1 MKKALRI
8 YKYAWVVPFFAMVMS
23 MFASLFNTG
32 SSNIHHE
39 GLMKLSEAPAYIE
52 EVIGVELPAVA
63 LSNSNTGYGSHF
75 TSHTYKLT
83 FCEPLSEDYV
93 AELERQCAEN
103 SEHWEKTAG
112 GLYLYTEYVENGDVI
127 DCLIHNDHMDVGYS
141 ISDSEDAIV
150 DAFIDAILLFAKI
163 AIILVAWGVV
173 LLLVALVHKIRHVN

>member
-8 YKYAWVVPFFAMVMS
+8 YKYAWAIPFLALAVS
-23 MFASLFNTG
+23 LFASLFDTAP
-32 SSNIHHE
+32 SSIHHK
-39 GLMKLSEAPAYIE
+39 GLIKLSESPAYIE
-52 EVIGVELPAVA
+52 EVIGVNLPAVELA
-63 LSNSNTGYGSHF
+63 SSDIGYGSSF
-75 TSHTYKLT
+75 TSYTYELT
-83 FCEPLSEDYV
+83 FCEPLSEDCV

-112 GLYLYTEYVENGDVI
+112 GLYLYTEYVENGDMI

-150 DAFIDAILLFAKI
+150 DAFIDAALLFAKI

>member
-8 YKYAWVVPFFAMVMS
+8 YKYAWVVPFFAMVVS

-52 EVIGVELPAVA
+52 EVIGVNLPAVELA
-63 LSNSNTGYGSHF
+63 SSDIGYGSSF
-75 TSHTYKLT
+75 TSYTYELT
-83 FCEPLSEDYV
+83 FCEPLSEDCV
-93 AELERQCAEN
+93 AELERQCAEDG
-103 SEHWEKTAG
+103 EHWEKTAG

-150 DAFIDAILLFAKI
+150 DAFIGAILLFAKI

-173 LLLVALVHKIRHVN
+173 LLLVALVRKIKHAN

>member
-8 YKYAWVVPFFAMVMS
+8 YKYAWVVPLFAMVVS
-23 MFASLFNTG
+23 MFVSLFNTD

-52 EVIGVELPAVA
+52 EVIGVELPAA
-63 LSNSNTGYGSHF
+63 ELTNSDTGYGSHF

-83 FCEPLSEDYV
+83 FSEPLSEDYV
-93 AELERQCAEN
+93 AELERQCAED
-103 SEHWEKTAG
+103 SEHWQKTVG
-112 GLYLYTEYVENGDVI
+112 GLYLYTEYVENGDMI

-141 ISDSEDAIV
+141 ISDSEDEIV

-163 AIILVAWGVV
+163 AVILVVWGIV
-173 LLLVALVHKIRHVN
+173 LLLIALVRKMRHAN

>member
-8 YKYAWVVPFFAMVMS
+8 YKYAWVAPFFAMVVS
-23 MFASLFNTG
+23 MFVSLFNTG

-39 GLMKLSEAPAYIE
+39 GLMKLSEAPAYIGE
-52 EVIGVELPAVA
+52 IIGVELPAVV

-93 AELERQCAEN
+93 AELERQCVEN
-103 SEHWEKTAG
+103 SEHWKKTAG

-141 ISDSEDAIV
+141 ISNSEDAIA
-150 DAFIDAILLFAKI
+150 DAFIGAILLFAKI
-163 AIILVAWGVV
+163 AVILVAWGIV
-173 LLLVALVHKIRHVN
+173 LLVIALVRKIRKM

>member
-8 YKYAWVVPFFAMVMS
+8 YKYAWVVPLFAMVVS
-23 MFASLFNTG
+23 MFVSLFNTD

-52 EVIGVELPAVA
+52 EVIGVELPPVE
-63 LSNSNTGYGSHF
+63 LSNSDIGYGSHF

-83 FCEPLSEDYV
+83 FSEPLSEDYV
-93 AELERQCAEN
+93 AELERQCVEN

-112 GLYLYTEYVENGDVI
+112 DLYLYTEHVENGDMI

-150 DAFIDAILLFAKI
+150 DAFIDAALLFAKI
-163 AIILVAWGVV
+163 AVILVVWGIV
-173 LLLVALVHKIRHVN
+173 LLLIALVRKMRHAN

>member
-8 YKYAWVVPFFAMVMS
+8 YKYAWGVPFFAMVVS
-23 MFASLFNTG
+23 MFVSLFNTD

-52 EVIGVELPAVA
+52 EVIGVELPAVE
-63 LSNSNTGYGSHF
+63 LSNSDIGYGSHF

-83 FCEPLSEDYV
+83 FSEPLSEDYV
-93 AELERQCAEN
+93 AELERQCAGN
-103 SEHWEKTAG
+103 SEHWKKTAG
-112 GLYLYTEYVENGDVI
+112 GLYLYTEYVENGDMI

-150 DAFIDAILLFAKI
+150 DAFINAILLFAKI